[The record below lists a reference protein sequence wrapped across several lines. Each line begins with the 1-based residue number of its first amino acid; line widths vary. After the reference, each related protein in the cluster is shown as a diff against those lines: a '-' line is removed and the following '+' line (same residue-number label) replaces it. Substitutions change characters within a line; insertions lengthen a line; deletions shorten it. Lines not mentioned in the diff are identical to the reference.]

1 MQTNTYLT
9 FNGNCKEA
17 FEFYAKCLNG
27 KIEAMM
33 PHSGTPAEHHVPAE
47 WRDKIVHARMSIG
60 NEILMASDSPPD
72 QYDRPQGFSVNL
84 NLKDETEA
92 KRIYDELSANGKV
105 TMPLA
110 PTFWA
115 KQFAMFVDRFG
126 VPWMIN
132 CGDN

>member
-1 MQTNTYLT
+1 MQVNTYLT

-33 PHSGTPAEHHVPAE
+33 PHSGTPAEQHVPAE
-47 WRDKIVHARMSIG
+47 WRDKIIHARMTIG
-60 NEILMASDSPPD
+60 NEVLMASDAPPD
-72 QYDRPQGFSVNL
+72 HYDRPQGFSVNL
-84 NLKDETEA
+84 GVKDEQEA
-92 KRIYDELSANGKV
+92 KRIYDELSAGGKV

-115 KQFAMFVDRFG
+115 RQFAMLVDRFG
-126 VPWMIN
+126 TPWMIN
-132 CGDN
+132 CE